1 MRFENQ
7 FAVDAPIE
15 RVWAALLD
23 VERVAPTVP
32 GAQVLER
39 IGDDAYKVAIKVK
52 VGPMSMTYRGEVEIT
67 ERDEAAH
74 RAVMKARAKESR
86 GQGMADA
93 DVTMVL
99 SGDDGR
105 TAATVTTDVELSGK
119 VATMGQGV
127 LQDVSGRLVQTFA
140 NNLAAMLEAEGAP
153 EATADTAAA
162 TGVGSPATEI
172 PAATGAGASA
182 TGAAAATGVGSPATE
197 PPAATGVE
205 SSATEPPATGDAS
218 TAGASA
224 PSPAATQTARPS
236 PSTAGGPA
244 GTTVQAKTAAELA
257 SAGVAGPPAGGSTLG
272 GEGRSSRPAAAP
284 KADDALD
291 LGSIG
296 GAVIAERLQDP
307 RRLAGLVAAV
317 AFIFF
322 FLGRRSRG

>member
-15 RVWAALLD
+15 DVWTALLD

-67 ERDEAAH
+67 ERDESAH

-105 TAATVTTDVELSGK
+105 TSATVTTDVELSGK

-140 NNLAAMLEAEGAP
+140 DNLAAMLEGGGEPGGGGAL
-153 EATADTAAA
+153 
-162 TGVGSPATEI
+162 
-172 PAATGAGASA
+172 AGA
-182 TGAAAATGVGSPATE
+182 TGAAAATGEASGA
-197 PPAATGVE
+197 
-205 SSATEPPATGDAS
+205 AS
-218 TAGASA
+218 TGE
-224 PSPAATQTARPS
+224 AAQP
-236 PSTAGGPA
+236 
-244 GTTVQAKTAAELA
+244 
-257 SAGVAGPPAGGSTLG
+257 
-272 GEGRSSRPAAAP
+272 
-284 KADDALD
+284 
-291 LGSIG
+291 
-296 GAVIAERLQDP
+296 
-307 RRLAGLVAAV
+307 
-317 AFIFF
+317 
-322 FLGRRSRG
+322 

>member
-7 FAVDAPIE
+7 FAVAAPIE
-15 RVWAALLD
+15 EVWAALLD

-105 TAATVTTDVELSGK
+105 TSATVTTEVELSGK

-127 LQDVSGRLVQTFA
+127 LQDVSGRLVRTFA
-140 NNLAAMLEAEGAP
+140 DNLAAMLEGGGEAEP
-153 EATADTAAA
+153 
-162 TGVGSPATEI
+162 
-172 PAATGAGASA
+172 GAGAPSGA
-182 TGAAAATGVGSPATE
+182 GGEAGAPSLAGGAVAGGAAPGSAPATI
-197 PPAATGVE
+197 AGT
-205 SSATEPPATGDAS
+205 PAT
-218 TAGASA
+218 
-224 PSPAATQTARPS
+224 PA
-236 PSTAGGPA
+236 
-244 GTTVQAKTAAELA
+244 VQAKSPAELA
-257 SAGVAGPPAGGSTLG
+257 SAQAGAA
-272 GEGRSSRPAAAP
+272 RPAAAGDRTRP
-284 KADDALD
+284 APAPQADALD

-296 GAVIAERLQDP
+296 GAVVADRLRDP
-307 RRLAGLVAAV
+307 RLLAGLLAAV
-317 AFIFF
+317 ALVFF
-322 FLGRRSRG
+322 WLGRRSGGG